1 MSLHLHHQ
9 DTQQHNERAQREDNL
24 TQVELT
30 WVEKKI
36 EYWIRFGQA
45 AQEQIL
51 DRRRRIVSFAPDTIF
66 AFVRWAAND
75 YGTILSR
82 IDIVRAVSNG
92 EAFQT
97 LPFVRPGGDILLTAK
112 GWRQVECVLQII
124 DAIEALEIAPSE
136 VDPDHW
142 RHIHNR
148 IAARV
153 EPRSYTTTHHRAV
166 TLRRRVGS

>member
-9 DTQQHNERAQREDNL
+9 NTQQHTERAQHEDNL
-24 TQVELT
+24 THVELT

-36 EYWIRFGQA
+36 EYWIRFGKA

-51 DRRRRIVSFAPDTIF
+51 DRRRCIISFAPDTIF

-75 YGTILSR
+75 HGTILSR
-82 IDIVRAVSNG
+82 IDIVRAINRG
-92 EAFQT
+92 EPFQT

-112 GWRQVECVLQII
+112 SWPKVECVLQII
-124 DAIEALEIAPSE
+124 EAIEALDITPAD

-142 RHIHNR
+142 RHIHHR
-148 IAARV
+148 IAAGV
-153 EPRSYTTTHHRAV
+153 EPRIYTPTHHRAV
-166 TLRRRVGS
+166 LLRRRAGS

>member
-9 DTQQHNERAQREDNL
+9 DTQQHTERAQHEDNL
-24 TQVELT
+24 THVELT

-36 EYWIRFGQA
+36 EYWIRFGKA

-51 DRRRRIVSFAPDTIF
+51 DRRRRTVSFAPDTIF
-66 AFVRWAAND
+66 AFVRWASND
-75 YGTILSR
+75 HGTILSR
-82 IDIVRAVSNG
+82 IDIVRTVSNG
-92 EAFQT
+92 EALQT

-112 GWRQVECVLQII
+112 GWPKVECVLQII
-124 DAIEALEIAPSE
+124 DAIEALEIAPTD
-136 VDPDHW
+136 VDLDHW

-148 IAARV
+148 IVAGV

-166 TLRRRVGS
+166 FLRRRIG

>member
-1 MSLHLHHQ
+1 MTGAQHQ
-9 DTQQHNERAQREDNL
+9 TDRAQREDKL
-24 TQVELT
+24 TDVQLT

-36 EYWIRFGQA
+36 EYWIRFGKP
-45 AQEQIL
+45 AQELIL
-51 DRRRRIVSFAPDTIF
+51 DRRRRTISFKPDTIF
-66 AFVRWAAND
+66 AFVRWASND
-75 YGTILSR
+75 HGTILSR
-82 IDIVRAVSNG
+82 IDIVRAINRG

-112 GWRQVECVLQII
+112 GWPKVECVLQII
-124 DAIEALEIAPSE
+124 DAIEALEIVPAD

-148 IAARV
+148 IAAGV

-166 TLRRRVGS
+166 LLRQRAGL

>member
-1 MSLHLHHQ
+1 MTGAQHH
-9 DTQQHNERAQREDNL
+9 TERAQREDKL
-24 TQVELT
+24 THVQLT

-36 EYWIRFGQA
+36 EYWIRFGKA

-51 DRRRRIVSFAPDTIF
+51 DRRRRTISFKPDTVF

-75 YGTILSR
+75 FGTIISR
-82 IDIVRAVSNG
+82 IDIVRAVSDG

-112 GWRQVECVLQII
+112 GWPKVERVLQVI
-124 DAIEALEIAPSE
+124 DAIEALEIAPTD

-148 IAARV
+148 IAAGV
-153 EPRSYTTTHHRAV
+153 EARSYTLMHHHAV
-166 TLRRRVGS
+166 LLRRRAGS

>member
-1 MSLHLHHQ
+1 MSLRFHHQ
-9 DTQQHNERAQREDNL
+9 DTQQHTERAQQEDNL
-24 TQVELT
+24 THVEVT

-36 EYWIRFGQA
+36 EYWIRFGMA
-45 AQEQIL
+45 AQEQVL

-82 IDIVRAVSNG
+82 IDIVRAINRG

-112 GWRQVECVLQII
+112 GWPKVECVLQIV
-124 DAIEALEIAPSE
+124 DAIEALGIAPTD

-148 IAARV
+148 IAAGV
-153 EPRSYTTTHHRAV
+153 EPRVYDTTHHRAV
-166 TLRRRVGS
+166 ILRRRVGS

>member
-1 MSLHLHHQ
+1 MTGAQHH
-9 DTQQHNERAQREDNL
+9 TERTQREDNL
-24 TQVELT
+24 THVELT

-36 EYWIRFGQA
+36 EYWIRFGKA
-45 AQEQIL
+45 VQEQIL

-82 IDIVRAVSNG
+82 IDIVRAINRG
-92 EAFQT
+92 EPLQT

-112 GWRQVECVLQII
+112 GWPKVEHTLQIV
-124 DAIEALEIAPSE
+124 DAIEALGIAPTD
-136 VDPDHW
+136 VDTDHW

-148 IAARV
+148 IAAGV
-153 EPRSYTTTHHRAV
+153 EPRGYDTTHHRAV